1 MNGERESMGGRQ
13 NMPID
18 IDTNPKG
25 AVKGVVCVETLF
37 LVLPAIPNPKD
48 AHRE

>member
-1 MNGERESMGGRQ
+1 
-13 NMPID
+13 MPVD

-25 AVKGVVCVETLF
+25 AVKGVVCIETLF
-37 LVLPAIPNPKD
+37 LVLPAIPNLKD

>member
-18 IDTNPKG
+18 IDSNPKVWY
-25 AVKGVVCVETLF
+25 ALRRLF
-37 LVLPAIPNPKD
+37 LVLPAIPNRED
-48 AHRE
+48 AALAHRE